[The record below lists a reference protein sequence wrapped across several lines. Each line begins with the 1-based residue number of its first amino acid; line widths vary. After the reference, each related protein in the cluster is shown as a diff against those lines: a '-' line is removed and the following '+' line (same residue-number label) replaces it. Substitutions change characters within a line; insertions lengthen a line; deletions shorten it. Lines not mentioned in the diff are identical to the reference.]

1 MLASQYQITL
11 ECECMQK
18 AYQNIMNT
26 FEYPLLFVAKD
37 TSVSLSKR
45 VALHMQFIL
54 VICTTSEEIEKK
66 KHEKNANIF
75 TFLGVSCLSQF
86 IPILLNNKFSPHT
99 CSIGIMIFNNIS
111 KKKFY
116 SINYPKKLV
125 QEFARTTVQYTI
137 LYKICLKN
145 YFLLIWF
152 LMKYQ
157 QLCGIWQGVL
167 NHPVLWDF

>member
-66 KHEKNANIF
+66 KKHEKNANIF

-99 CSIGIMIFNNIS
+99 CSIGIMIFNTIS
-111 KKKFY
+111 KKKKFY
-116 SINYPKKLV
+116 SINYPKKIGARVCQDHSLV
-125 QEFARTTVQYTI
+125 YNTI
-137 LYKICLKN
+137 QNIS
-145 YFLLIWF
+145 
-152 LMKYQ
+152 
-157 QLCGIWQGVL
+157 
-167 NHPVLWDF
+167 